1 MSENKDAARVVL
13 TVAIVLGALVAA
25 WYVIVRVL

>member
-13 TVAIVLGALVAA
+13 TVAIVLGALVGA